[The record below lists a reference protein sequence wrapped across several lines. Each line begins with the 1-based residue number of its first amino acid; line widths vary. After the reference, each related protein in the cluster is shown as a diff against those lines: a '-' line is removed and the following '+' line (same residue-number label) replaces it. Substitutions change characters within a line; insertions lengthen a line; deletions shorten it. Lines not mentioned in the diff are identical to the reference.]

1 MSFLVLPIA
10 LAALTATPQGTP
22 QGTQDF
28 RPTVLFLAPAPK
40 AEPNQATAIV
50 VRAKP
55 EWSTEEGFKFSV
67 TRVAYMRRF

>member
-10 LAALTATPQGTP
+10 LAALTATPQGT
-22 QGTQDF
+22 QDF
-28 RPTVLFLAPAPK
+28 RPPVLFLAPAPK